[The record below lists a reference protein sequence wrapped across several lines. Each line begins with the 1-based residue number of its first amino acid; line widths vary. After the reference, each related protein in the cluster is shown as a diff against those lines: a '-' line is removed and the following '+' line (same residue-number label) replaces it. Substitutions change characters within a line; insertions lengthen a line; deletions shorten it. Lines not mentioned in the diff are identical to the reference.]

1 MHIAHSWMSKKYQA
15 NWVSVI
21 VSSFN
26 QANELQVTLSS
37 IQAQTWRPIEVLV
50 VDDGSADSTSDIV
63 RRFEQQYAADDL
75 QVRYIKQARSG
86 ENSYRNNGLVQASG
100 EYIQFLKAGDI
111 IHPEKIY
118 HQVAAMR
125 RTQADFV
132 WSTKESS
139 NVAWGWGVQAYTG
152 QELAAASK
160 DEAIIAFINGS
171 QWQLGAGLYRRELCI
186 KVGPF
191 RSVSSFSDWEY
202 HLRMLATQPSLHYL
216 PGDYSTL
223 SSQDDAEAWLE
234 DSSISDAFHALEH
247 VIDETQEVCRFSGE
261 WRTAIGTRF
270 EAMIDVAKET
280 GYAHIAHEITARYF
294 VFKATDMGKNYEV
307 IDANSNALFAL

>member
-1 MHIAHSWMSKKYQA
+1 MHIAHSWMSQKYQA

-37 IQAQTWRPIEVLV
+37 IQAQTWRSIEVLI
-50 VDDGSADSTSDIV
+50 VDDGSVDNTADV
-63 RRFEQQYAADDL
+63 VNRFKQQYAADDL
-75 QVRYIKQARSG
+75 KIRYIKQAHFGKVSA
-86 ENSYRNNGLVQASG
+86 RNNGLVQASG
-100 EYIQFLKAGDI
+100 EYIQFLKAGEI

-152 QELAAASK
+152 QELAAAPK

-171 QWQLGAGLYRRELCI
+171 QWKVGAGLYRRELCI

-202 HLRMLATQPSLHYL
+202 HLRMLATQPLLHYL
-216 PGDYSTL
+216 PGDYSAL
-223 SSQDDAEAWLE
+223 SSQDDADAWL
-234 DSSISDAFHALEH
+234 DGSSISNASQAMEH
-247 VIDETQEVCRFSGE
+247 VIDETQEVCGFSGE

-280 GYAHIAHEITARYF
+280 GYPHFAHEITARYF
-294 VFKATDMGKNYEV
+294 VFKATDMAKSYEV
-307 IDANSNALFAL
+307 MNSNALFAI